1 MFKHWNQNKK
11 CRKNNDVEQLGRIK
25 LCHDTFVF
33 LWAIDNPQATK
44 HIFRS
49 KSTSLTLKIFVDGT
63 EEAYKHN
70 LEREI
75 DKLDCREI
83 LTQLSSSRL
92 NSETANNIEE
102 IDLEERK
109 QREYTRNVQIG
120 LID

>member
-1 MFKHWNQNKK
+1 M
-11 CRKNNDVEQLGRIK
+11 
-25 LCHDTFVF
+25 T
-33 LWAIDNPQATK
+33 
-44 HIFRS
+44 
-49 KSTSLTLKIFVDGT
+49 TSLTSKLFVDGT

-120 LID
+120 LIDQEDYPKTKFPEEIRPNSAKTLSQKEECIQQTTQKILC